1 MFAPTRNIAGVFAY
15 KGDKKMSVMRVHK
28 TKDYTIMSNAHFRE
42 KEMTLKA
49 KGLLSL
55 MLSLPDEW
63 NYSIAGLCAIC
74 VEKESAIKST
84 LNELKKFGY
93 LTVEKFMPN
102 ETESGRIEYV
112 YNIFEFPQ
120 NREKQPTEKQGVE
133 NQGVENPLQ
142 YNTNN
147 KNTNNKINNIKES
160 KKEREEIEHPIE
172 EKLNTSAKNKK
183 GSFDTLIDEYCKTV
197 DPLKADEIKGLLQEW
212 LKVRKAKRAAMTD
225 KAIEL
230 NLKKLNEYA
239 SESNMTVETYLEEVI
254 MRGWQAFYPIK
265 EYGAGAGK
273 QGEKKTVSNNPF
285 LEIAKE
291 RGLL

>member
-1 MFAPTRNIAGVFAY
+1 MNHNFNVYIAKLYGVHAAVLLNNLEHWIAKNKANGKHFYDGNYWTYNSKRAFSELFPYMTSRQIDYALKKLIDDGVIVSGNYNQIAY
-15 KGDKKMSVMRVHK
+15 DRTLWYAITEKG
-28 TKDYTIMSNAHFRE
+28 
-42 KEMTLKA
+42 
-49 KGLLSL
+49 
-55 MLSLPDEW
+55 
-63 NYSIAGLCAIC
+63 YSILQNCEM
-74 VEKESAIKST
+74 EKRN
-84 LNELKKFGY
+84 LQNGGNEN
-93 LTVEKFMPN
+93 V
-102 ETESGRIEYV
+102 
-112 YNIFEFPQ
+112 
-120 NREKQPTEKQGVE
+120 QPI
-133 NQGVENPLQ
+133 PDI
-142 YNTNN
+142 NTNI
-147 KNTNNKINNIKES
+147 NTNIKEN

-172 EKLNTSAKNKK
+172 KKLNTSNEKKQDVENMGVVKKGK

-197 DPLKADEIKGLLQEW
+197 DPLKADEIKGLLQDW
-212 LKVRKAKRAAMTD
+212 LKVRKAKRAALTD

-239 SESNMTVETYLEEVI
+239 KESNMTVETYLEEVI